1 MLLAYLL
8 AMKDNQALTKTV
20 LIVDDETPFIL
31 SLTTGLKTY
40 SSEYNILTAENGKL
54 AVEILESTPLDLV
67 VTDLRMP
74 EMDGF
79 ELLAYMSTNFPSI
92 PAIVMS
98 AFGTQEIKDRL
109 STMGTLRFLEKPVDF
124 EELVN
129 SINDGLKHDT
139 KGGSL
144 KGISIASFLQLIE
157 MEEKTCLLDIHRED
171 TTLNGILYFNKGEL
185 CDAICGKLKGEEAAL
200 EVIGWENAEIKFK
213 ELPKEKISKRIE
225 AELMSLILEAMRL
238 KDELAPQ
245 GDEDPDKI
253 GDITDVLLED
263 FELEGEEEDLEQDA
277 AMKEPSLNGGTDP
290 GDVEKENNKFIETR
304 KETEMNVEKLNA
316 AIELL
321 KGDLGDALL
330 AADIFGS
337 ADGQSIVGYNTQPK
351 ASALFNQLTGYL
363 AKSLQGAGFPPLGR
377 YYMLDLVDAKMVIV
391 IPLGDYQWGMLVDT
405 NKAQLG
411 LLLNVVMPKI
421 IDAFEE
427 AITG

>member
-1 MLLAYLL
+1 
-8 AMKDNQALTKTV
+8 MKDNQDLTKTV

-31 SLTTGLKTY
+31 SLTAGLKKY
-40 SSEYNILTAENGKL
+40 SSEYNILTAENGKV

-79 ELLAYMSTNFPSI
+79 ELLTYMSTNFPSI
-92 PAIVMS
+92 PTIVMS
-98 AFGTQEIKDRL
+98 AFGTQEIKDWL
-109 STMGTLRFLEKPVDF
+109 GTIGNLGFLEKPVDF
-124 EELVN
+124 QELAN
-129 SINDGLKHDT
+129 SINDSLKRDT

-157 MEEKTCLLDIHRED
+157 MEKKTCLLDIQGED
-171 TTLNGILYFNKGEL
+171 TPLNGIFYFNKGEL
-185 CDAICGKLKGEEAAL
+185 YDAICGKLKGEEAAL

-213 ELPKEKISKRIE
+213 ELPKEKISKRID
-225 AELMSLILEAMRL
+225 ANLMSLIMEAMRL
-238 KDELAPQ
+238 KDELTLQ
-245 GDEDPDKI
+245 GD
-253 GDITDVLLED
+253 GDLGKMVGATDVLSED
-263 FELEGEEEDLEQDA
+263 FELEGE
-277 AMKEPSLNGGTDP
+277 
-290 GDVEKENNKFIETR
+290 KENHKFIKTR
-304 KETEMNVEKLNA
+304 KETEMNVQKLNA

-337 ADGQSIVGYNTQPK
+337 ADGQSIAGYNTQPK

-363 AKSLQGAGFPPLGR
+363 TKSLQGAGFPPLGR
-377 YYMLDLVDAKMVIV
+377 YYILDLVDAKMVIV

-427 AITG
+427 AITE

>member
-8 AMKDNQALTKTV
+8 AMKDNQAQTKTV
-20 LIVDDETPFIL
+20 LIVDDENPFIL
-31 SLTTGLKTY
+31 SLTTGLKRY
-40 SSEYNILTAENGKL
+40 SSEYNILTAENGKD
-54 AVEILESTPLDLV
+54 AVKILESTPVDLM

-74 EMDGF
+74 EMDGY
-79 ELLAYMSTNFPSI
+79 ELLAYMTANFPSI
-92 PAIVMS
+92 PTIVMS

-109 STMGTLRFLEKPVDF
+109 STMGTLGFLEKPVDF
-124 EELVN
+124 QELAN
-129 SINDGLKHDT
+129 AINDGLKRDK

-144 KGISIASFLQLIE
+144 KGISIASFLQLIR
-157 MEEKTCLLDIHRED
+157 MEEKTCLLDIQGED
-171 TTLNGILYFNKGEL
+171 RSVNGIFYFNKGEL
-185 CDAICGKLKGEEAAL
+185 YDAICGKLKGEEAAL

-213 ELPKEKISKRIE
+213 ELPKKKISKRIN
-225 AELMSLILEAMRL
+225 AELISLIMEAMRL

-245 GDEDPDKI
+245 ENKDPVENGDV
-253 GDITDVLLED
+253 TDVLLED
-263 FELEGEEEDLEQDA
+263 FEQDTAMEQ
-277 AMKEPSLNGGTDP
+277 PSLNGETDS
-290 GDVEKENNKFIETR
+290 GDVEKKTHKSIETR

-316 AIELL
+316 AIEIL
-321 KGDLGDALL
+321 KGDMGDALL
-330 AADIFGS
+330 ATDIFGA
-337 ADGQSIVGYNTQPK
+337 ADGQSIAGYNTQPK

-363 AKSLQGAGFPPLGR
+363 TKSLQGAGFPPLGR

>member
-1 MLLAYLL
+1 
-8 AMKDNQALTKTV
+8 MKDNQALTKTV

-31 SLTTGLKTY
+31 SLTAGLKKY
-40 SSEYNILTAENGKL
+40 SSEYNILTAENGKV

-79 ELLAYMSTNFPSI
+79 ELLTYMSTNFPSI
-92 PAIVMS
+92 PTIVMS
-98 AFGTQEIKDRL
+98 AFGTQEIKDWL
-109 STMGTLRFLEKPVDF
+109 GTIGNLGFLEKPVDF
-124 EELVN
+124 QELAN
-129 SINDGLKHDT
+129 FISDSLKRDT

-157 MEEKTCLLDIHRED
+157 MEKKTCLLDIQGED
-171 TTLNGILYFNKGEL
+171 TPLNGIFYFNKGEL
-185 CDAICGKLKGEEAAL
+185 YDAICGKLKGEEAAL

-213 ELPKEKISKRIE
+213 ELPKEKISKRID
-225 AELMSLILEAMRL
+225 ANLMSLIMEAMRL
-238 KDELAPQ
+238 KDELALQ
-245 GDEDPDKI
+245 GD
-253 GDITDVLLED
+253 GDLGKMVGTTDVLSDD
-263 FELEGEEEDLEQDA
+263 FELEGE
-277 AMKEPSLNGGTDP
+277 
-290 GDVEKENNKFIETR
+290 KENHKFIKTR
-304 KETEMNVEKLNA
+304 KEAEMNVEKLNA

-321 KGDLGDALL
+321 KGDMGNALL
-330 AADIFGS
+330 ATDIFGS
-337 ADGQSIVGYNTQPK
+337 ADGQSIAGHNTQPK
-351 ASALFNQLTGYL
+351 ASALFAQLTAYL
-363 AKSLQGAGFPPLGR
+363 TKSLKGSGFPLLGR
-377 YYMLDLVDAKMVIV
+377 YYILDLANANMVVV